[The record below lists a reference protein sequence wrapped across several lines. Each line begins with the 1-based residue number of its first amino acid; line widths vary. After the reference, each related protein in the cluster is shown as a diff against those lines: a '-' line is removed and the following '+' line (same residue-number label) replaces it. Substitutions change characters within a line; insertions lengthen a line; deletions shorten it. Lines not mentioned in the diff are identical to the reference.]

1 MQKQEIENLLNA
13 RQIDEAEQMLQA
25 SNLSPTVLLPLKIR
39 LLFLQNKYSEALELA
54 EQMLHDV
61 PQSAEAYRWK
71 AEILDDGFHNFTES
85 IKCSTK
91 AIQLDPT
98 YAEAY
103 VVRGNTKRW
112 MTPADYEG
120 AMEDYQIALKHD
132 NCNSSAYSGMGWV
145 LLEAPEKIDDALQT
159 FTTALSHDSHD
170 FAAYQGVSVCF
181 FRKGKTDKAI
191 EYINKA
197 IELNPDAYYLYPSR
211 ASYKSYLPTPPIND
225 IFDDYCMAFQKV
237 PCKKDFNYSNLF
249 DIAYA
254 AKKLEKVADLLWDM
268 SDTLPQREDILN
280 FYIVLISTATDE
292 YLNFILS
299 KGISMEY
306 QSSTGRVL
314 FHELIKLCDCE
325 IIKKIKP
332 NKNIISKKNEQGL
345 TPLAVAVLT
354 DKIDTGKY
362 LLSLG
367 SFADEM
373 VAYPCMTPFAMAI
386 ATNKTEWINL
396 FLRNSVNINHPLK
409 AIGSYLS
416 LACSMKRWEI
426 AEVLLEK
433 GANPNYSGLTG
444 NTSPLRFCDL
454 KQNKEF
460 AEKLLA
466 TGARLEHSWLFSDN
480 MIKKRAE
487 ALKKHVAEMNN
498 AITSAACSDFYS
510 YLRFENLS
518 DKEQKFIKK
527 FVSENQSSENCDK
540 NQLIAM
546 HLLDSCSS
554 ELVWPD
560 PDSYPL
566 VKLLPKQE
574 ENAVQMQKEET
585 VQTPK
590 EDAISTCGDVKR
602 QTPKKEIYPGLV
614 WVGFIPFWI
623 STKSFIGALLI
634 TAGAYVVLCIVKS
647 AMRRNSQ

>member
-1 MQKQEIENLLNA
+1 MQKQEIENLLNT
-13 RQIDEAEQMLQA
+13 RHTDEAEKNMQA
-25 SNLSPTVLLPLKIR
+25 SDLPPAVLLPLRIR
-39 LLFLQNKYSEALELA
+39 LLFLQNKYSEALELV
-54 EQMLHDV
+54 EQMLHDA
-61 PQSAEAYRWK
+61 PNSAEAYRWK
-71 AEILDDGFHNFTES
+71 AEILDDGFHNFIES
-85 IKCSTK
+85 IKCSTR
-91 AIQLDPT
+91 AIEIDAN

-112 MTPADYEG
+112 MTPADYDG
-120 AMEDYQIALKHD
+120 AMEDYKIALTHD
-132 NCNSSAYSGMGWV
+132 SCNSSAYSGMGWI
-145 LLEAPEKIDDALQT
+145 LLETPEKIDEALQN
-159 FTTALSHDSHD
+159 FTTALCHDSHN

-181 FRKGKTDKAI
+181 FRKGKADKAI

-197 IELNPDAYYLYPSR
+197 IEVNPDAYYLYQSR
-211 ASYKSYLPTPPIND
+211 AFYKSELPTPPIND
-225 IFDDYCMAFQKV
+225 ICNDYCLAFQKS
-237 PCKKDFNYSNLF
+237 PCKKDFNYSYLF
-249 DIAYA
+249 DTAYA
-254 AKKLEKVADLLWDM
+254 AKKLEKVANLLWDM
-268 SDTLPQREDILN
+268 ADVLPQREDILN
-280 FYIVLISTATDE
+280 FYIVLIATATDE

-325 IIKKIKP
+325 IIRKFKLTSNLICKR
-332 NKNIISKKNEQGL
+332 NEQGL
-345 TPLAVAVLT
+345 TPLAVAVLA
-354 DKIDTGKY
+354 DKFDTGKY
-362 LLSLG
+362 LLSQG
-367 SFADEM
+367 SSADEM
-373 VAYPCMTPFAMAI
+373 VAYPCMTPLAMAI
-386 ATNKTEWINL
+386 TTNKTEWINL
-396 FLRNSVNINHPLK
+396 FLRNGVNINHPLK

-454 KQNKEF
+454 KQNKEV
-460 AEKLLA
+460 ADKLLSA
-466 TGARLEHSWLFSDN
+466 GARLEYSWLFSDN

-487 ALKKHVAEMNN
+487 TLKKYAAEMNN
-498 AITSAACSDFYS
+498 TLTIATCSDFYS

-518 DKEQKFIKK
+518 DREQKFIKK
-527 FVSENQSSENCDK
+527 FVAENQSSENCDK

-554 ELVWPD
+554 EPVWPE

-574 ENAVQMQKEET
+574 DNAVLMQKEET
-585 VQTPK
+585 VQTQK
-590 EDAISTCGDVKR
+590 EEVISANGDVNR
-602 QTPKKEIYPGLV
+602 QTPKKEINPGLV